1 MKVGV
6 ITHWRGDDN
15 YGQQLQAYAL
25 QKFLISKGYDAFL
38 IRYFAPDELPV
49 IDRFKLA
56 KDFVR
61 KCIFLFDKNRKAAYE
76 QVQRYSHFRAIN
88 KEKNKKRKFREF
100 QKEHL
105 RMTECDY
112 TSLEQLRTNPPQA
125 DAYIV
130 GSDQVWRPSV
140 LDPSAGAWYLQ
151 FGDNATKR
159 ISYAASIGRSITEKE
174 REKFKSVLE
183 SFDAVSLREANAVE
197 YFHSIGM
204 ERAKLVLDP
213 TLLAPA
219 EIYEPFLSESNEQP
233 YLFLYFLNVNSAEEL
248 QWEQIQQY
256 MQKKGLQ
263 LKSVSSSGYLPA
275 MDLIPDNENQLLT
288 IPEWL
293 SAIHNARGVVTT
305 SFHGVALSIVLHRPF
320 VALLLNNAYSG
331 GNVRITSLL
340 TDLGLE
346 SRILTAERGIETIL
360 DSPIDWY
367 SVDEKL
373 NTKRK
378 ESEDFLLS
386 ALQL

>member
-1 MKVGV
+1 MRVGV

-49 IDRFKLA
+49 VDRFKWA

-76 QVQRYSHFRAIN
+76 QVKRYSELRTIN

-105 RMTECDY
+105 HMTECDY

-159 ISYAASIGRSITEKE
+159 ISYAASIGRSITEEE
-174 REKFKSVLE
+174 RYRFMSVLE

-197 YFHSIGM
+197 YCRSIGM
-204 ERAKLVLDP
+204 ERVKLVLDP

-219 EIYEPFLSESNEQP
+219 EIYNPFLSESNEQP
-233 YLFLYFLNVNSAEEL
+233 YLFLYYLNVNSAEEL
-248 QWEQIQQY
+248 QWEQMREY
-256 MQKKGLQ
+256 MQKNALQ

-275 MDLIPDNENQLLT
+275 MDLIPENENQLLT

-293 SAIHNARGVVTT
+293 SAIHNASGVVTT

-346 SRILTAERGIETIL
+346 NRILTAERSIEMIFNT
-360 DSPIDWY
+360 PIDWA
-367 SVDEKL
+367 SVDEELSK
-373 NTKRK
+373 KRQK
-378 ESEDFLLS
+378 SENYLQN
-386 ALQL
+386 ALQS